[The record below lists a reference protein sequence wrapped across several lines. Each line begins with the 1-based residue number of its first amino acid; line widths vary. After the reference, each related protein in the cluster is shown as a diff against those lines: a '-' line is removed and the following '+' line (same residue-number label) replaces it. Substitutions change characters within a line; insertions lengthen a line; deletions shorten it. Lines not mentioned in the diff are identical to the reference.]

1 MGKFKNVNL
10 VSIFAIVLVALGAFG
25 YVTLFSKDNSVI
37 ADSLKSWNVHLDSD
51 NYSSYGAG
59 DDGSGPK
66 IGKNYIDFNV
76 NFINPG
82 EYKTYT
88 FEILNT
94 GDINA
99 VLDSVEILNNSTNV
113 DGLSFSYNIYKGD
126 NIITSSIVNK
136 IDQSYNNL
144 YRMAGSNVIEV
155 TITYQPLDTTNLP
168 QIAIAKY
175 KMKLN
180 YVQA

>member
-1 MGKFKNVNL
+1 MGKVKNVNL
-10 VSIFAIVLVALGAFG
+10 VAIFAIVLVGLGAIG
-25 YVTLFSKDNSVI
+25 YVTLFSNNNYVI
-37 ADSLKSWNVHLDSD
+37 ADTAKSWNVALDAD

-59 DDGSGPK
+59 DDGSGPV
-66 IGKNYIDFNV
+66 IGKTSIDFNV

-82 EYKTYT
+82 DYKTYT
-88 FEILNT
+88 FEMLNT

-99 VLDSVEILNNSTNV
+99 ILDSVDVMNNSSNV
-113 DGLSFSYNIYKGD
+113 EGLVFSYNIYKGD

-136 IDQSYNNL
+136 IDPNYNNL
-144 YRMAGSNVIEV
+144 YRMAGSNIVEV
-155 TITYQPLDTTNLP
+155 TISYQPSDTTNLP